1 MGQSYRDLEVWQKA
15 IDLVVAIYRTTT
27 LFPQEERYGIVSQLR
42 RAAVSLPS
50 NIAEG
55 QGRKSAG
62 EFRRFL
68 YTALGSLMELE
79 TQLIIA
85 DRLGYLHDGTSEDFQ
100 RRTGELGRMLNGLI
114 RSLPAAGDR
123 LATGD

>member
-1 MGQSYRDLEVWQKA
+1 MGQSYRDLDVWRKA
-15 IDLVVAIYRTTT
+15 VDLVVAIYRTTA
-27 LFPQEERYGIVSQLR
+27 LFPQEERYGLVSQIR
-42 RAAVSLPS
+42 RAAVSVPS

-55 QGRKSAG
+55 QGRKSSG

-85 DRLGYLHDGTSEDFQ
+85 DRLGYLRDGVCEEFPC
-100 RRTGELGRMLNGLI
+100 RTGELGRMLNGLI
-114 RSLPAAGDR
+114 RSLPAAHKTAANR
-123 LATGD
+123 

>member
-55 QGRKSAG
+55 QGRKSSG

-85 DRLGYLHDGTSEDFQ
+85 DRLGYLRDGTSEDFQ